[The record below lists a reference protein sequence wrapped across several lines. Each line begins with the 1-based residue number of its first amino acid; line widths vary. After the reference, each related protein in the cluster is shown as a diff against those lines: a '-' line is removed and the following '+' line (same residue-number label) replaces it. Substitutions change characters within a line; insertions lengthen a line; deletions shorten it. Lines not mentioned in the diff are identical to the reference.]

1 MTSTQDKVVQMDTSI
16 TEMTTRDMKLMVTLH
31 TLGHKILRVFYED
44 RALFY
49 VFDAQEVEEDLGRIE
64 LGEVITVPMHQV
76 WRALDTF
83 KSNLRRFRA
92 SGLEL

>member
-1 MTSTQDKVVQMDTSI
+1 MDTNT
-16 TEMTTRDMKLMVTLH
+16 TEITTRDMKLMVTLH

-49 VFDAQEVEEDLGRIE
+49 VFDAEDVREDLGKIE
-64 LGEVITVPMHQV
+64 LGEIITVPMHQV

-83 KSNLRRFRA
+83 KSNLRRFRTI
-92 SGLEL
+92 GVEE